1 MTIGTSTTLPE
12 LPLTCLNTAEFK
24 STKEA
29 FKGKNTVIDF
39 WTTKCVR
46 CPAAL
51 DKLDSMATQPEYQ
64 NVEFTSI
71 VLDECDGARN
81 IIEQDDEPRWQNINH
96 FYMDKEFKETAKEA
110 LGFNQ
115 VPFYVVLNEKGEI
128 VQKGSKKNID
138 FDEVPGIVRP
148 EPEDKENVAPRSNE
162 AKVEEVVQQM
172 HVFTLEADDW

>member
-1 MTIGTSTTLPE
+1 
-12 LPLTCLNTAEFK
+12 
-24 STKEA
+24 
-29 FKGKNTVIDF
+29 
-39 WTTKCVR
+39 
-46 CPAAL
+46 
-51 DKLDSMATQPEYQ
+51 MATQPEYQ

-148 EPEDKENVAPRSNE
+148 EPEDKENVAPSSNE
-162 AKVEEVVQQM
+162 AKVEEITQQM
-172 HVFTLEADDW
+172 EHVFRLDDFDF